1 MRSARSRYAPLST
14 VANSPTMPVDLRRT
28 DHSNK
33 RKGGR
38 EPDQFRPSAGHF
50 WCRLRPPEVVSGA
63 GAEYSTVS
71 TSVPE
76 LPAPSC
82 AVTVMTLVPV
92 CQPIA
97 GTLHVV
103 VPDAEPLP
111 PRLFDQLT
119 DVTPTLSD
127 AVPPNDTA
135 VPVDVNAVPVVGVP
149 IAIDGGVVS
158 DVAPAATDHVKV
170 NAADWSTPSE
180 TLAVTE
186 DVPAFVSVPEMNP
199 VLEPMKSPGGRP
211 VAV

>member
-1 MRSARSRYAPLST
+1 
-14 VANSPTMPVDLRRT
+14 
-28 DHSNK
+28 
-33 RKGGR
+33 
-38 EPDQFRPSAGHF
+38 
-50 WCRLRPPEVVSGA
+50 VSGA
-63 GAEYSTVS
+63 EAEYSTVS

-92 CQPIA
+92 CKPIA

-158 DVAPAATDHVKV
+158 DVAPDATDHVKV

-186 DVPAFVSVPEMNP
+186 YVPAFVSVPEMNP
-199 VLEPMKSPGGRP
+199 VVEPMKSPGGRP